1 MGAVSGPDSVGDV
14 AAFLAG
20 APATGRGLDPA
31 PDLVAAER
39 AIASL
44 RLLLGAAAADAG
56 GVLRI
61 ALVRD
66 PAQHLAQVRIWAD
79 GDAVVVELPPAVAP
93 PADQGA
99 PTSVQDRAGARARAR
114 ADRVKADHAARP
126 PAP

>member
-1 MGAVSGPDSVGDV
+1 VSGPDSVGDV

-20 APATGRGLDPA
+20 APATGQSAAPA

-61 ALVRD
+61 SLVRD
-66 PAQHLAQVRIWAD
+66 PARHLARVRIWVD
-79 GDAVVVELPPAVAP
+79 GDVVVVELPPALPAP
-93 PADQGA
+93 VGLGE
-99 PTSVQDRAGARARAR
+99 PTPVQDRAGVRARAR
-114 ADRVKADHAARP
+114 AARVADDHRGQP
-126 PAP
+126 ES